1 MVNFNFFEKESC
13 KEKLINYLFLALN
26 FKLKIDDI
34 ILENEIK
41 YNPFYYVIF
50 EDIIETIEHLTGDF
64 FTKKI
69 NYYEMINSVEYQIL
83 IPDLILLSHYN
94 EEIHKIERML
104 EIREIILKKGLEVKN
119 FTIIS
124 RLICQLLDE

>member
-1 MVNFNFFEKESC
+1 
-13 KEKLINYLFLALN
+13 
-26 FKLKIDDI
+26 
-34 ILENEIK
+34 
-41 YNPFYYVIF
+41 
-50 EDIIETIEHLTGDF
+50 
-64 FTKKI
+64 
-69 NYYEMINSVEYQIL
+69 MINSVEYQIL